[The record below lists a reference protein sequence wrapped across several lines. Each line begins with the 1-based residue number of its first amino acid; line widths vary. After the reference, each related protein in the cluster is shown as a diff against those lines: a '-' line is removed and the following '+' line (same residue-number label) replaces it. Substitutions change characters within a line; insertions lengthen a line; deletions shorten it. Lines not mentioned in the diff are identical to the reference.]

1 MNLNIVKY
9 ILETTEMNQ
18 TDIANKLKAKKKKG
32 IDKEVKVSQAS
43 ISQWSRGSIPD
54 DRAIELLKIA
64 GLYWELEDYIDYD
77 NYEDP
82 DFPPDGDSS
91 IPLPDFL
98 RDKSVESKWN
108 VLVKTE
114 KNQNDWYQFISDMLS
129 PKQYKNIKSEFNDND
144 FVKFA
149 RECLFLLNLAGFVV
163 PESPPSNKSTDS
175 VLFNLFRKW
184 MNRITILQYWCAS
197 TLPQDKHNFPTLYGN
212 LSEIALAQCIVGSN
226 RQVPEKTDPLALKNF
241 VEGVNRISKTSIDNY
256 YAWQGFH
263 MESYFDD
270 DSFNEILIY
279 SNDDK
284 NDNISQSSSTTSSD
298 EIQQNDDKY
307 LSYAER
313 KIMDR
318 LNANEKLIQELHQKI
333 DLLINQNDDSDGI
346 PF

>member
-9 ILETTEMNQ
+9 ILESTEMTQ
-18 TDIANKLKAKKKKG
+18 TDIANKLKAKKRKG
-32 IDKEVKVSQAS
+32 SDEETKVSQAS
-43 ISQWSRGSIPD
+43 ISQWSRGSLPD

-77 NYEDP
+77 NFEDP
-82 DFPPDGDSS
+82 DFPPDKDSL
-91 IPLPDFL
+91 PLPDFF
-98 RDKSVESKWN
+98 RSKSVDSKWN

-114 KNQNDWYQFISDMLS
+114 KNQNDWYEFISDMLS

-149 RECLFLLNLAGFVV
+149 RECLFLLNGAGFVV
-163 PESPPSNKSTDS
+163 PESPELIKSTDS

-184 MNRITILQYWCAS
+184 MHRITILQYWCAS
-197 TLPQDKHNFPTLYGN
+197 SLPQDKHNFPELYGN
-212 LSEIALAQCIVGSN
+212 LSEIAIAQCIVGSN
-226 RQVPEKTDPLALKNF
+226 YQVPEKTDPLALRNF
-241 VEGVNRISKTSIDNY
+241 VERVNRISKTSIDSY
-256 YAWQGFH
+256 YAWQSFH
-263 MESYFDD
+263 MENFFGD

-279 SNDDK
+279 SNDDTT
-284 NDNISQSSSTTSSD
+284 DNISQLSSTTSSD

-318 LNANEKLIQELHQKI
+318 LKANEKLVQELHQKI